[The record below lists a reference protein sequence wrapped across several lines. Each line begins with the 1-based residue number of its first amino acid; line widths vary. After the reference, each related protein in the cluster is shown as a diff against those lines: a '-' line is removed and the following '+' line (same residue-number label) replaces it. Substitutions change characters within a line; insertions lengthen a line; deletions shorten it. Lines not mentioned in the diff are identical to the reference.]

1 MLTRLADLVEDISR
15 SANLEVLLHQEV
27 VHGLFF
33 DLTVDDFLLEDFDF
47 CLGVN
52 QLLLLLLVGG
62 VELAQ
67 SVGFGLKGLFKL
79 ADADLVGHRAFVA
92 HAHRPEPMLTC
103 STVLHPM
110 KTTPQVRRLRR
121 MERGA
126 FVHRDE
132 RGTNGVTCYLWWA
145 RPTSIMDQE
154 VVCDPAYGRMDDL
167 LDVLTVPKPCTSCS
181 CWTNKAAPCASPT
194 SSGWWT
200 ALNHGLASPEGAQ
213 RARTHSP
220 NGRAGGS
227 GSYALSDD
235 AKSLSPIFTTCSTG
249 SRACSLKP
257 VHDGHSF
264 AAMGGSVIECPAS
277 PMMCSGCAARR
288 CADPRA
294 SAGHTTS

>member
-1 MLTRLADLVEDISR
+1 MLDHLIALLDGLVEVLEEGHVRDVPAVPR
-15 SANLEVLLHQEV
+15 LHLGHGELQVVVELFRDGEDLAEAVLLTGVLLFHLLEFGFEVLDPLGRLGGRHFEVANLEVLLHQEV

-121 MERGA
+121 MERGT
-126 FVHRDE
+126 FLHRIPS
-132 RGTNGVTCYLWWA
+132 VV
-145 RPTSIMDQE
+145 PT
-154 VVCDPAYGRMDDL
+154 A
-167 LDVLTVPKPCTSCS
+167 
-181 CWTNKAAPCASPT
+181 
-194 SSGWWT
+194 
-200 ALNHGLASPEGAQ
+200 
-213 RARTHSP
+213 
-220 NGRAGGS
+220 
-227 GSYALSDD
+227 
-235 AKSLSPIFTTCSTG
+235 
-249 SRACSLKP
+249 
-257 VHDGHSF
+257 
-264 AAMGGSVIECPAS
+264 
-277 PMMCSGCAARR
+277 
-288 CADPRA
+288 
-294 SAGHTTS
+294 